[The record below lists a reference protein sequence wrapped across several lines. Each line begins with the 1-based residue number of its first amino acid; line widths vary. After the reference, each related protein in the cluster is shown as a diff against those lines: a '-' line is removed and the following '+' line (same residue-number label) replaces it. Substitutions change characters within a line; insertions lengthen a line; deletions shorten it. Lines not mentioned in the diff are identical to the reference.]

1 MVKRSLWERAL
12 SIIYPER
19 CCCCDEP
26 VECGKVVCDDCRK
39 GLVRILPP
47 FCPVCGYNKGDCS
60 CHGHHRYTDGCASP
74 FYHEKAAKS
83 AIYLLKFAG
92 KAYAAELF
100 SIFMS
105 DTVRQVYGDIEFDC
119 IVPVPLSPAAYKKR
133 KYNQAQVVAQR
144 LSKQLGIPLKELLIK
159 KFETSPQRQ
168 LPAYQ
173 RSGNV
178 LGVYDILPKARE
190 YLNSGACNTV
200 LLVDDTVTTGA
211 TISECA
217 KILKLGGVQ
226 KVYALTATASRLKD
240 RDK

>member
-1 MVKRSLWERAL
+1 M
-12 SIIYPER
+12 
-19 CCCCDEP
+19 
-26 VECGKVVCDDCRK
+26 
-39 GLVRILPP
+39 
-47 FCPVCGYNKGDCS
+47 
-60 CHGHHRYTDGCASP
+60 
-74 FYHEKAAKS
+74 
-83 AIYLLKFAG
+83 
-92 KAYAAELF
+92 
-100 SIFMS
+100 
-105 DTVRQVYGDIEFDC
+105 
-119 IVPVPLSPAAYKKR
+119 
-133 KYNQAQVVAQR
+133 
-144 LSKQLGIPLKELLIK
+144 IK

-190 YLNSGACNTV
+190 YLNSGVCNTV

-240 RDK
+240 

>member
-100 SIFMS
+100 PSSCQI
-105 DTVRQVYGDIEFDC
+105 
-119 IVPVPLSPAAYKKR
+119 
-133 KYNQAQVVAQR
+133 
-144 LSKQLGIPLKELLIK
+144 
-159 KFETSPQRQ
+159 
-168 LPAYQ
+168 
-173 RSGNV
+173 RSGRCT
-178 LGVYDILPKARE
+178 GT
-190 YLNSGACNTV
+190 LNS
-200 LLVDDTVTTGA
+200 
-211 TISECA
+211 
-217 KILKLGGVQ
+217 
-226 KVYALTATASRLKD
+226 TA
-240 RDK
+240 